1 MDEEEEEVTDLKLQ
15 LFHNTVREHIIFL
28 LLVILLYFSS
38 YVVVSR
44 FRRRDRDDLYS
55 NDEDE
60 VLVYRISFWL
70 CTFTLAVAEGA
81 AMLLPVSIASN
92 EVLLLYPNSYY
103 VKWLNSSLIQGLWN
117 HVFLFSNL
125 SLFVFLPFVY
135 LFSESTGF
143 VGHRKGI
150 LPRVY
155 ETFTVFML
163 MAIIVLVLTAVLSA
177 VFGIE
182 KFQFFWFLNL
192 GSVHLPFLYSCVSFL
207 GVMLMLICTPY
218 GFVRLFGVVNNVLVR
233 PMLLRDVNEEFS
245 AFYMEEASVKRKLAN
260 IELQNVSIS
269 DTANGGRLGN
279 GLGLGLTRSF
289 AHQPLLQQSL
299 AHLYQRKAMASDTGA
314 QQQVLN
320 ERLRELDS
328 ERKELDKLRKSSTFQ
343 RTFVYPLA
351 MLLLLFCTGMTIL
364 LVVQNTLELL
374 IGIKAL
380 PLSTRQFTLGISSLS
395 KLGPFGAG
403 LEVCLIFYLGATSVV
418 GFYSMPFMRNVRPKR
433 RQTSLPQLMLNCGFM
448 LVLSSALPLLSRIIG
463 ITNFD
468 LLGDFGAIE
477 WLGNFQIVLL
487 YNLVF
492 GTTTALCLANKFTA
506 TVRRELRARLVEN
519 YVLFTNYM
527 SFIN

>member
-1 MDEEEEEVTDLKLQ
+1 MEEEEEEVTDLKLQ

-28 LLVILLYFSS
+28 LLIILLYFSS

-125 SLFVFLPFVY
+125 SLFIFLPFVY

-143 VGHRKGI
+143 VGHKKGI
-150 LPRVY
+150 LARVY
-155 ETFTVFML
+155 ETFTVFIL

-218 GFVRLFGVVNNVLVR
+218 GFVRLFGVVNQVLVR

-245 AFYMEEASVKRKLAN
+245 AFYMEEASVKRKLAH
-260 IELQNVSIS
+260 IDLHNVSIS
-269 DTANGGRLGN
+269 DAKRGSRFTNGN
-279 GLGLGLTRSF
+279 GRTHSYLP
-289 AHQPLLQQSL
+289 QPLLQHSL
-299 AHLYQRKAMASDTGA
+299 AHLYQRKSLVGNVDE
-314 QQQVLN
+314 QHHLLN
-320 ERLRELDS
+320 ERLKELYS

-351 MLLLLFCTGMTIL
+351 MLLLLFCTAVTIL

-395 KLGPFGAG
+395 KLGPVGAAM
-403 LEVCLIFYLGATSVV
+403 EVCLIFYLGATSVV
-418 GFYSMPFMRNVRPKR
+418 GFYSMPFMNNVRPKR

>member
-1 MDEEEEEVTDLKLQ
+1 MDDEEEEEVTDLKLQ

-28 LLVILLYFSS
+28 LLIILLYFSS

-125 SLFVFLPFVY
+125 SLFIFLPFVY

-143 VGHRKGI
+143 VGHKKGI

-218 GFVRLFGVVNNVLVR
+218 GFVRLFGVVNQVLVR
-233 PMLLRDVNEEFS
+233 PLLLRDVNEEFS
-245 AFYMEEASVKRKLAN
+245 AFYMEEASVKRKLAH
-260 IELQNVSIS
+260 IELHNVSIS
-269 DTANGGRLGN
+269 DAAANGGRLGN
-279 GLGLGLTRSF
+279 GIGLGVGLGRGRSF
-289 AHQPLLQQSL
+289 FPQPLLQ
-299 AHLYQRKAMASDTGA
+299 AHLYQRKPMASDVGE
-314 QQQVLN
+314 LN

-351 MLLLLFCTGMTIL
+351 MLLLLFCTGVTIL

-418 GFYSMPFMRNVRPKR
+418 GFYSMPFMRNVCPKR

-506 TVRRELRARLVEN
+506 TVRRELRARLTS
-519 YVLFTNYM
+519 LFLLA
-527 SFIN
+527 

>member
-1 MDEEEEEVTDLKLQ
+1 MDDEEEEVTDLKLQ
-15 LFHNTVREHIIFL
+15 LFHNTIREHIIFL
-28 LLVILLYFSS
+28 LLIILLYFSS

-44 FRRRDRDDLYS
+44 FRRSDRDDLYS

-125 SLFVFLPFVY
+125 SLFIFLPFVY

-143 VGHRKGI
+143 VGHKKGI
-150 LPRVY
+150 LGRVY

-207 GVMLMLICTPY
+207 GVMLMLICTPI
-218 GFVRLFGVVNNVLVR
+218 GFIRLFGVVNNVLVR
-233 PMLLRDVNEEFS
+233 PMLLRDVKEEIS
-245 AFYMEEASVKRKLAN
+245 AFQMEEVSVKRKLAN
-260 IELQNVSIS
+260 IELHNVSIMDGTNPTS
-269 DTANGGRLGN
+269 THRKN
-279 GLGLGLTRSF
+279 GLGRSY
-289 AHQPLLQQSL
+289 LQQPWL
-299 AHLYQRKAMASDTGA
+299 PDTLTQLYQRKPLLDAVSD
-314 QQQVLN
+314 QQVFLN
-320 ERLRELDS
+320 DRLRELQS
-328 ERKELDKLRKSSTFQ
+328 ERKELDKLRKSNTIL
-343 RTFVYPLA
+343 RTFVYLMA
-351 MLLLLFCTGMTIL
+351 MLLLLFCTGVTIL
-364 LVVQNTLELL
+364 LVLQNTVELL

-395 KLGPFGAG
+395 KLGLFGAS

-448 LVLSSALPLLSRIIG
+448 LVLSSALPLLSCIIG

-477 WLGNFQIVLL
+477 WLGNFQIVLF

-519 YVLFTNYM
+519 YLLFTNYM

>member
-1 MDEEEEEVTDLKLQ
+1 MDTLV
-15 LFHNTVREHIIFL
+15 NIFL
-28 LLVILLYFSS
+28 LLIILLYFSS

-125 SLFVFLPFVY
+125 SLFIFLPFVY

-143 VGHRKGI
+143 VGHKKGI
-150 LPRVY
+150 LARVY
-155 ETFTVFML
+155 ETFTVFIL

-177 VFGIE
+177 MFGIE

-207 GVMLMLICTPY
+207 GVMLMLICTPV
-218 GFVRLFGVVNNVLVR
+218 GFVRLFGVVNQVLVR
-233 PMLLRDVNEEFS
+233 PLLLRDVNEEFS
-245 AFYMEEASVKRKLAN
+245 VFYMEEASVKRKLAH
-260 IELQNVSIS
+260 IELHNVSIS
-269 DTANGGRLGN
+269 DATNATNRLINGN
-279 GLGLGLTRSF
+279 GI
-289 AHQPLLQQSL
+289 AHSYLPQPLLQHSL
-299 AHLYQRKAMASDTGA
+299 AHLYQRKTLAAGNVDE
-314 QQQVLN
+314 QQQMLN
-320 ERLRELDS
+320 ERLRELYR

-351 MLLLLFCTGMTIL
+351 MLLLLFCTAVTTL

-395 KLGPFGAG
+395 KLGPVGAG

-418 GFYSMPFMRNVRPKR
+418 GFYSMPFMSNVRPKR
-433 RQTSLPQLMLNCGFM
+433 RQTSLPQLMLNCAFM

-487 YNLVF
+487 YNLIF

>member
-1 MDEEEEEVTDLKLQ
+1 MDEDDEEEVTDLKLQ

-28 LLVILLYFSS
+28 LLIILLYFSS

-125 SLFVFLPFVY
+125 SLFIFLPFVY

-143 VGHRKGI
+143 VGHKKGI

-163 MAIIVLVLTAVLSA
+163 MAVIVLVLTAVLSA

-218 GFVRLFGVVNNVLVR
+218 GFVRLFGVVNQVLVR
-233 PMLLRDVNEEFS
+233 PMLMRDVNEEFS
-245 AFYMEEASVKRKLAN
+245 AFYMEEASVKRKLAH
-260 IELQNVSIS
+260 IELHNVGIA
-269 DTANGGRLGN
+269 DVGN
-279 GLGLGLTRSF
+279 GLGLGLGRVRGRVRLP
-289 AHQPLLQQSL
+289 HPLLEQSQ
-299 AHLYQRKAMASDTGA
+299 AHLYQRKAMSSELASE
-314 QQQVLN
+314 QQLMLT
-320 ERLRELDS
+320 ERLRQLDS

-351 MLLLLFCTGMTIL
+351 MLLLLFCTGVTIL

>member
-1 MDEEEEEVTDLKLQ
+1 
-15 LFHNTVREHIIFL
+15 IFL
-28 LLVILLYFSS
+28 LLIIMLYFSS

-44 FRRRDRDDLYS
+44 FRRQDRDDLYS

-125 SLFVFLPFVY
+125 SLFIFLPFVY

-143 VGHRKGI
+143 VGYKKGI
-150 LPRVY
+150 LARIY
-155 ETFTVFML
+155 ETFTVFIL

-218 GFVRLFGVVNNVLVR
+218 GFVRLFGVVNQVLAK
-233 PMLLRDVNEEFS
+233 PMLMRDVNEEFS
-245 AFYMEEASVKRKLAN
+245 AFYMEEASVKRKLAH
-260 IELQNVSIS
+260 IELHNVSIS
-269 DTANGGRLGN
+269 EADNGN
-279 GLGLGLTRSF
+279 GRGNRR
-289 AHQPLLQQSL
+289 PLNYTIQHSL
-299 AHLYQRKAMASDTGA
+299 HLYQRKPLSGNVNEH
-314 QQQVLN
+314 QHKLN
-320 ERLRELDS
+320 ERLIELYS
-328 ERKELDKLRKSSTFQ
+328 ERKELDKMRKSSTFQ

-351 MLLLLFCTGMTIL
+351 MLLLLFCTAVTIL
-364 LVVQNTLELL
+364 LVVQNSLELL

-380 PLSTRQFTLGISSLS
+380 PLSTRVSSVKSRLTRSLYFLFLQQFTLGISSLS
-395 KLGPFGAG
+395 KLGPVGAG
-403 LEVCLIFYLGATSVV
+403 MEVCLIFYLGATSVV

-492 GTTTALCLANKFTA
+492 GTTTALCLVNRFTA
-506 TVRRELRARLVEN
+506 PVRRELRARLVEN
-519 YVLFTNYM
+519 YVLFTNFM

>member
-28 LLVILLYFSS
+28 LLIILLYFSS

-125 SLFVFLPFVY
+125 SLFIFLPFVY
-135 LFSESTGF
+135 LFTESTGF
-143 VGHRKGI
+143 VGHKKGI

-182 KFQFFWFLNL
+182 KLQFFWFLNL

-207 GVMLMLICTPY
+207 GVMLMLICTPC
-218 GFVRLFGVVNNVLVR
+218 GFVRLFGVVNQVLVR
-233 PMLLRDVNEEFS
+233 PMLRRDVNEEFDVFS
-245 AFYMEEASVKRKLAN
+245 MEEASVKRKLAH
-260 IELQNVSIS
+260 IELHNVSIA
-269 DTANGGRLGN
+269 DATNGHHRNGRSRGYHHP
-279 GLGLGLTRSF
+279 S
-289 AHQPLLQQSL
+289 LLQQSL
-299 AHLYQRKAMASDTGA
+299 EHLYQRKATGFNASE
-314 QQQVLN
+314 QQLN
-320 ERLRELDS
+320 ERLRELDC
-328 ERKELDKLRKSSTFQ
+328 ERMELDKQRKSSTFQ
-343 RTFVYPLA
+343 RSFVYPLA

-418 GFYSMPFMRNVRPKR
+418 GFYSMPFMRTVRPKQH
-433 RQTSLPQLMLNCGFM
+433 QTSLPQLMLNCGFM

-492 GTTTALCLANKFTA
+492 GTTTALCLANKFSA
-506 TVRRELRARLVEN
+506 TVRRELRARL
-519 YVLFTNYM
+519 T
-527 SFIN
+527 SFFLLA